1 MIRCAIVD
9 DEPLALDLLEGYVRK
24 TPFLQLEGRF
34 NSALSALESLHKQ
47 EIDLYFL
54 DIQMP
59 ELNGMDF
66 SRMLGNHAKVIFT
79 TAFQQYA
86 VEGFRVDALD
96 YLLKPISYPEFLQAA
111 NKALRWFEMSGKQSH
126 NQIAE
131 DAIFVKADSRL
142 VQIKLSDI
150 LYMESWDDY
159 VKIFLEGISQPI
171 VAQLSM
177 KMLEEKLPAHRF
189 ARIHRSFIVQ
199 IDKITTIEHHRIVFG
214 KTRIPISDSYKE
226 SFYDLLHGRSLM
238 K

>member
-86 VEGFRVDALD
+86 VEGFRFDALD

>member
-86 VEGFRVDALD
+86 VEGFRVYALD

>member
-9 DEPLALDLLEGYVRK
+9 DEPLALDLLEGYVQK

-34 NSALSALESLHKQ
+34 NNALSALESLHKQ

-59 ELNGMDF
+59 ELNGVDF
-66 SRMLGNHAKVIFT
+66 SKMLGNHAKVIFT

-96 YLLKPISYPEFLQAA
+96 YLLKPVSYQEFLQAA

-126 NQIAE
+126 NHSAE
-131 DAIFVKADSRL
+131 DAIFVKADSKL
-142 VQIKLSDI
+142 VQIKLLDV

-159 VKIFLEGISQPI
+159 VKIYLEGVSQPI
-171 VAQLSM
+171 VSQLSM
-177 KMLEEKLPAHRF
+177 KMLEEKLPVHRF
-189 ARIHRSFIVQ
+189 ARVHRSFIVQ
-199 IDKITTIEHHRIVFG
+199 VDKIKTIEHHRIVFG

-226 SFYDLLHGRSLM
+226 SFYNLLHGRSLM

>member
-189 ARIHRSFIVQ
+189 VRIHRSFIVQ

>member
-86 VEGFRVDALD
+86 VEGFRVYALD

-189 ARIHRSFIVQ
+189 VRIHRSFIVQ

>member
-1 MIRCAIVD
+1 
-9 DEPLALDLLEGYVRK
+9 
-24 TPFLQLEGRF
+24 
-34 NSALSALESLHKQ
+34 
-47 EIDLYFL
+47 
-54 DIQMP
+54 
-59 ELNGMDF
+59 
-66 SRMLGNHAKVIFT
+66 
-79 TAFQQYA
+79 
-86 VEGFRVDALD
+86 
-96 YLLKPISYPEFLQAA
+96 
-111 NKALRWFEMSGKQSH
+111 MSGKQSH

-189 ARIHRSFIVQ
+189 VRIHRSFIVQ

-214 KTRIPISDSYKE
+214 KTRIPISDSYKD
-226 SFYDLLHGRSLM
+226 SFYDLLQGRSLM